1 MFQQLPLRFSSPRRN
16 LKEAVAQYLLA
27 NGIAV
32 VVANTRLFDGW
43 NIDLAS
49 WKTGE
54 DPVRPPSG
62 RQPSLDPNMM
72 SLTCL
77 LAQPFFEALGKA
89 MSSGKLGPINPKR

>member
-1 MFQQLPLRFSSPRRN
+1 MWFQRQKQVCSVAPFAFVPSSRRN
-16 LKEAVAQYLLA
+16 LKEAAAQYLLA

-54 DPVRPPSG
+54 DPVRTTVLSTTFPRS
-62 RQPSLDPNMM
+62 
-72 SLTCL
+72 
-77 LAQPFFEALGKA
+77 
-89 MSSGKLGPINPKR
+89 